1 MVLESR
7 KFVFYC
13 RLVKEPKFIVVGY
26 MLAVRL
32 ALWEIKSV
40 IKSVIKKLNKFVL
53 FGLYN
58 KSNARR
64 LEDMNV
70 IFLR

>member
-13 RLVKEPKFIVVGY
+13 RSVKEPKFIVVGY
-26 MLAVRL
+26 MLAVGL
-32 ALWEIKSV
+32 ALWGIKSV
-40 IKSVIKKLNKFVL
+40 IKSVIKKL
-53 FGLYN
+53 GLYN
-58 KSNARR
+58 KSNARW